1 MDSSYF
7 TDLKGNESYMAKIT
21 LHSDR
26 ETTVTSVSNVFIDEY
41 MSNANGEFVK
51 IYLYLLRCM
60 NSSDATFSISAMA
73 DKFEHTEKDIKRA
86 LNYWERMHLLR
97 LEYDSE
103 KNLTGVCFV
112 DSNESSESESM
123 ESSSSVD
130 MEEDAVLEKVPATPA
145 LSISNRKQYSADEI
159 MVFQKNDDVAELI
172 FIMEK
177 YLGRPLTSTDTNAL
191 LYWFDELGFSTD
203 LIEYLVEYCVTKGH
217 MSVRYMDKV
226 ALAWAESKVKTV
238 EDAKKSTNLH
248 SELYFAV
255 LKAFGISG
263 RNLVAAES
271 GYIDKWKNTYGFSS
285 ELILEGCRRTMQAI
299 HQPSFEYTDSIL
311 SSWRKNN
318 ISTLEDVQRSDEA
331 FQKKKSASATRQ
343 ASTENGASKNKF
355 NNFTQRSYNY
365 DELEKML
372 LTTNVH

>member
-1 MDSSYF
+1 
-7 TDLKGNESYMAKIT
+7 
-21 LHSDR
+21 
-26 ETTVTSVSNVFIDEY
+26 
-41 MSNANGEFVK
+41 
-51 IYLYLLRCM
+51 M

-112 DSNESSESESM
+112 DSSESSGSDRM
-123 ESSSSVD
+123 ESSSSMD
-130 MEEDAVLEKVPATPA
+130 MEEDAVLEKTPATPA
-145 LSISNRKQYSADEI
+145 PSISNRKQYSADEI

-226 ALAWAESKVKTV
+226 ALAWAKAKVKTV

-318 ISTLEDVQRSDEA
+318 ISTMEDVQRSDEA